1 MEKFTFSS
9 ALMHFQNTKGPGSFV
24 WKWLIAAFIATSV
37 IAGAL
42 TFFILEATSK
52 VGPIPIGSSVP
63 LSDQQAAEVA
73 GTMFGFFVII
83 VPLSMILWSILEA
96 SALRRYVRQEGFSIR
111 FGKDELRVLGVYL
124 CWFGMSLLTLIV
136 YLVSMMIIGVIVV
149 IIASGLP
156 MAAGYLA
163 FALNLALAAGFY
175 YLMVKF
181 SAASAV
187 TIRDNKVT
195 FFSAEQVT
203 HGRIWPMIG
212 AFLVVLV
219 ANYALQFAMQ
229 FTVGFLFPDTG
240 VIDTS
245 NGLPAAVIVGIVIY
259 ALVYALS
266 LAMSL
271 LINLGI
277 TSRAAIT
284 DEKWSGRGG
293 EVVETFE

>member
-1 MEKFTFSS
+1 MEKFSFSS

-24 WKWLIAAFIATSV
+24 WKWLIAAFISMS
-37 IAGAL
+37 ILAGVF
-42 TFFILEATSK
+42 TFFILEVTSQI
-52 VGPIPIGSSVP
+52 GPIPIGTTVP
-63 LSDQQAAEVA
+63 LSDRQAADVA

-83 VPLSMILWSILEA
+83 IPLSMVLWSLLEA

-124 CWFGMSLLTLIV
+124 CWFGMFLLTMIV
-136 YLVSMMIIGVIVV
+136 YFVSMMIIGIMVVIV
-149 IIASGLP
+149 ASGLP
-156 MAAGYLA
+156 MAATYLA
-163 FALNLALAAGFY
+163 FGLNLALAAGLY
-175 YLMVKF
+175 YLVVRF

-203 HGRIWPMIG
+203 HGRIWSMIG

-219 ANYALQFAMQ
+219 ANYVIQFAMQ
-229 FTVGFLFPDTG
+229 FTVGFLFPSTG

-245 NGLPAAVIVGIVIY
+245 NGLPPTVIVGIVIY
-259 ALVYALS
+259 AFVYALS
-266 LAMSL
+266 VAISL
-271 LINLGI
+271 LVNLGI

-284 DEKWSGRGG
+284 DESWSGRGG